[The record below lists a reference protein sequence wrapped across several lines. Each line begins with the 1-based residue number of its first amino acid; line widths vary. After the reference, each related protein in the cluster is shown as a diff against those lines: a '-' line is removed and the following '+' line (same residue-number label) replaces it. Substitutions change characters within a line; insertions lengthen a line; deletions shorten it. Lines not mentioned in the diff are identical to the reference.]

1 MLILPPDIDYSKYES
16 TSGRAT
22 SKWGSSAWTF
32 LFTSIMGTYPVKID
46 EKREDHIMIKY
57 SYKCMLVGLQT
68 TMPCIYC
75 RESFKQFLKEL
86 PIEPFLTGRI
96 KLMYWL
102 YLMKDKVNKKLL
114 AQEKQCYNDEKLR
127 LKDLYKMK
135 KITKDEY
142 YKKISQFKID
152 TLKTKSSIPFKEVLD
167 KYENIRAVCSKKA
180 KTCALPKKL

>member
-1 MLILPPDIDYSKYES
+1 
-16 TSGRAT
+16 
-22 SKWGSSAWTF
+22 
-32 LFTSIMGTYPVKID
+32 
-46 EKREDHIMIKY
+46 
-57 SYKCMLVGLQT
+57 
-68 TMPCIYC
+68 
-75 RESFKQFLKEL
+75 
-86 PIEPFLTGRI
+86 
-96 KLMYWL
+96 
-102 YLMKDKVNKKLL
+102 MKDKVNKKLL

>member
-16 TSGRAT
+16 TSGMAT

-75 RESFKQFLKEL
+75 RE
-86 PIEPFLTGRI
+86 
-96 KLMYWL
+96 
-102 YLMKDKVNKKLL
+102 
-114 AQEKQCYNDEKLR
+114 
-127 LKDLYKMK
+127 
-135 KITKDEY
+135 
-142 YKKISQFKID
+142 
-152 TLKTKSSIPFKEVLD
+152 
-167 KYENIRAVCSKKA
+167 
-180 KTCALPKKL
+180 